1 MSPKND
7 FKAFSINSNANV
19 VSQDKY
25 EEGQSLK
32 TGFPPDNITTHV
44 LNKVLRQS
52 STIAS
57 VVANFISIQSGND
70 VKDNGDM
77 EILNKDFT
85 DSLKN
90 HTKEQFPSQLSFNGY
105 QKFPSGL
112 ILQWGKHPFKVLT
125 ENTVVLPTSFRH
137 SCLAIIMID
146 TGNACL
152 PMAATPNG
160 TLNSFRAW
168 VSGRANDYLGKEWA
182 FTPDYPSGVINGQ
195 YLAIGF

>member
-1 MSPKND
+1 
-7 FKAFSINSNANV
+7 
-19 VSQDKY
+19 
-25 EEGQSLK
+25 
-32 TGFPPDNITTHV
+32 
-44 LNKVLRQS
+44 
-52 STIAS
+52 
-57 VVANFISIQSGND
+57 
-70 VKDNGDM
+70 M